1 MKNYIK
7 HTIAALVLL
16 TIVACTQVQQTELEH
31 ACSLAVTAVNVAGLI
46 PGVGAIEPYVTAG
59 CTTAQGLAKLA
70 SDPTSVEWVN
80 NLTAMI
86 KAL

>member
-7 HTIAALVLL
+7 HTIAALVLF

-31 ACSLAVTAVNVAGLI
+31 ACSLAVTAANVAGLI